1 MAESM
6 LERGVVSGE
15 KGRAF
20 YAMGI
25 ARANAEDLKAT
36 QPSEF

>member
-6 LERGVVSGE
+6 LERGVVSVE
-15 KGRAF
+15 KGRVF

-25 ARANAEDLKAT
+25 ARTNPEDLKAT
-36 QPSEF
+36 QSSVF